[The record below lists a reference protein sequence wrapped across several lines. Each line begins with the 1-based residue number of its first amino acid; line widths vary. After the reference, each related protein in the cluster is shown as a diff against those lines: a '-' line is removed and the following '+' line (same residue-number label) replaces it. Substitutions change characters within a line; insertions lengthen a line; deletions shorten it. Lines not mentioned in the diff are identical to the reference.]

1 MHSLDELT
9 DLLGQIW
16 RSLGNLVLI
25 DAART
30 ADGKPSVMP
39 QVLEIIALLHHS
51 GMMPSSIYSYTAAR
65 DDSTLQQPPTL
76 HLLSSQILT
85 SLSDAAWRA
94 RESLVVEQWE
104 ELGSADRRS
113 TVVGPEIP
121 GSKYKVRVAQLGHEV
136 WLELILWS
144 CLHGGWITDGAA
156 ILTNVAAQRGHRQWS
171 LRFWRG
177 EVRHQYAAA
186 EDTVSWTRLK
196 YMFDTTYHDT
206 STDEHREKR
215 RSVTQTLSSEV
226 VAAFVDALLSNVR
239 TRVGRR
245 GIVAPTV
252 LSYIE
257 TLQTFLDN
265 SGLSLGTSSW
275 DSVIVRLADT
285 EGIDLDDSP
294 GLAEEVTALSPQF
307 GQEINSHNGP
317 REGGPLDTTSSY
329 VFDGTAASL
338 GLMHNALRAHI
349 LAGNI
354 EGALGVFARIQDYT
368 DANKRKSIEDF
379 FRSRKE
385 RLDSTDQHVV
395 IFESNTAGIEYP
407 AFSMQIPVPTLALFL
422 SLVTDAKAFAFAR
435 WLLYSTDVDGPTIPE
450 ALFKNETMASALIY
464 FATATSDKALLLKVI
479 HVQSAVTEEEGPPL
493 PAETLHAFLNS
504 QISLSRWDIV
514 ENMLAFIQETP
525 GFFWTRMTH
534 AATIRVMLVHA
545 ELDGQGNTHAAAAS
559 RQHLSRARSV
569 LQKMLASS
577 HEATFMG
584 KSSQLASQIAVL
596 ATVNTRWSDF
606 CADLRLPSSAST
618 SVFTQHSKPQERSRR
633 LELAVGAFNTILQGV
648 VRAYGSRAGRRL
660 LDIWWPLE
668 NRKGQSELSAVA
680 GSPLQM
686 PQYRPDDLDHENRGK
701 LAISVGMI
709 GGERTIFRGH
719 FKPNIST
726 IRIIV
731 QQALQEQEHLH
742 HNEDWI
748 GRLMVASEKEQ
759 FSAGSDDNLSGGVT
773 DSDIEAA
780 TYATLQWT
788 IHSFRRFGL
797 TDEDIRKEL
806 YRTTQ
811 EAVPTSKT

>member
-1 MHSLDELT
+1 MAAG
-9 DLLGQIW
+9 LLMGQPYSPMW
-16 RSLGNLVLI
+16 RHRGVI
-25 DAART
+25 DNGPC
-30 ADGKPSVMP
+30 DPG
-39 QVLEIIALLHHS
+39 
-51 GMMPSSIYSYTAAR
+51 
-65 DDSTLQQPPTL
+65 
-76 HLLSSQILT
+76 
-85 SLSDAAWRA
+85 
-94 RESLVVEQWE
+94 VE
-104 ELGSADRRS
+104 
-113 TVVGPEIP
+113 
-121 GSKYKVRVAQLGHEV
+121 
-136 WLELILWS
+136 
-144 CLHGGWITDGAA
+144 
-156 ILTNVAAQRGHRQWS
+156 
-171 LRFWRG
+171 RF
-177 EVRHQYAAA
+177 V
-186 EDTVSWTRLK
+186 TISWTRLK

-245 GIVAPTV
+245 GIVAPIV
-252 LSYIE
+252 LSYIR
-257 TLQTFLDN
+257 TLQTFLDK

-285 EGIDLDDSP
+285 EGIDLDNSP
-294 GLAEEVTALSPQF
+294 GLAEKVTALSPQF

-329 VFDGTAASL
+329 VFDGTAASV

-354 EGALGVFARIQDYT
+354 EGALGVFARIQDFT

-379 FRSRKE
+379 FRSRKV

-450 ALFKNETMASALIY
+450 ALYKNQTMASALIY
-464 FATATSDKALLLKVI
+464 IATATRDKALLLKVI
-479 HVQSAVTEEEGPPL
+479 DVQSTSTGEEGPPL

-534 AATIRVMLVHA
+534 AATIGVMLVHA
-545 ELDGQGNTHAAAAS
+545 ESDGQGNTHAAAAS

-577 HEATFMG
+577 HEAAFMG
-584 KSSQLASQIAVL
+584 KSSQLASQMAVL

-606 CADLRLPSSAST
+606 CADLRLPSSAPT
-618 SVFTQHSKPQERSRR
+618 SVFTQHSKPQERTKR

-660 LDIWWPLE
+660 LHIWWPQE
-668 NRKGQSELSAVA
+668 NRKGQPEPSAVA

-701 LAISVGMI
+701 LAISVGKI

-742 HNEDWI
+742 HNEAWI
-748 GRLMVASEKEQ
+748 GRFMVGSKKDQ
-759 FSAGSDDNLSGGVT
+759 FSAGSDDSFSGGVT

-780 TYATLQWT
+780 THATLQWT
-788 IHSFRRFGL
+788 IHSLRRFGL

-806 YRTTQ
+806 YRTAQ
-811 EAVPTSKT
+811 EAVTTSKT